1 MKIPFF
7 MGEMMVSKLGISQSQ
22 QEAFTMKLTKAI
34 AAAGLAL
41 VASSSLALAQSAE
54 PTPPAPPAPNPTLGA
69 ALPTGVASNFVIFGP
84 ILGLAGVV
92 AGVAAGGGST
102 TGTTPSTN

>member
-1 MKIPFF
+1 
-7 MGEMMVSKLGISQSQ
+7 
-22 QEAFTMKLTKAI
+22 MKLTKAI

-54 PTPPAPPAPNPTLGA
+54 PTPPAPPAPPAPNPTLGA

-92 AGVAAGGGST
+92 AGVAAGGGGS